1 MPKGNKN
8 MRNVP
13 NLRFPEFQGE
23 WGKTMFDKICT
34 ITTGNKNTQDK
45 IEDGIY
51 PFYVR
56 SSIIERIN
64 SYTFDGEAVLTA
76 GDGVG
81 VGKVFH
87 YVKGKIGVHQ
97 RVYILSN
104 FKCDG
109 KFSYYYFSSRFYNR
123 VRKMSAKNS
132 VDSVRHDMIA
142 KMSIMHPERK
152 EQQKIAAFLS
162 LIDERIQTQN
172 KIIED
177 LKLQKEAL
185 VEHLFRQEYPT
196 RFSGFSDKW
205 NLFTYNEL
213 FDVSTTKNT
222 DNSIDNVLSAS
233 QIYGMID
240 RNEIDIDIKFDEKSI
255 KSYKIVEPGDYVI
268 HLRSFQG
275 GFAFSDKKGI
285 CSPAYTILKPKELL
299 EYGFLKEYFMSGRFI
314 KSLKLVTYGI
324 RDGRSISVSEFMK
337 LKIYLPSKSEQ
348 IKIMEALSAINE
360 KINLNGKLGDL
371 LQKQKRYL
379 LKNMFV

>member
-1 MPKGNKN
+1 MCKRIFAHQTSEKGDIPFYKIGTIG
-8 MRNVP
+8 NVP
-13 NLRFPEFQGE
+13 DAFISIELFDEYKNKYKYPRKGEVLITCAGTVGKCLVFDGIDSYFQDSNIVWISNPKHLIE
-23 WGKTMFDKICT
+23 NSFLYYFVSNVDWSKLNATT
-34 ITTGNKNTQDK
+34 ITRLYNDDLRNLK
-45 IEDGIY
+45 I
-51 PFYVR
+51 
-56 SSIIERIN
+56 
-64 SYTFDGEAVLTA
+64 
-76 GDGVG
+76 
-81 VGKVFH
+81 
-87 YVKGKIGVHQ
+87 
-97 RVYILSN
+97 
-104 FKCDG
+104 
-109 KFSYYYFSSRFYNR
+109 KFPDN
-123 VRKMSAKNS
+123 
-132 VDSVRHDMIA
+132 IQ
-142 KMSIMHPERK
+142 
-152 EQQKIAAFLS
+152 EQKKIANLLS
-162 LIDERIQTQN
+162 LIDQRLQTQN